1 MGLMTDLSGLI
12 RKERVIHM
20 KKQKLTPEQ
29 YARANKTMSIILAI
43 CYIIY
48 AAVELMKLT
57 KLEVVPVACYIRL
70 AVYVAM
76 IIVTAIV
83 TKVLRT
89 KKAAMLFMAFSF
101 LITYTVLVF
110 GNGAGSLIMA
120 MPAVIGFT
128 IYLNG
133 PLVVIGCICTVII
146 AIIRS
151 FMFKMGGDL
160 PAYEFANI
168 SAMGSMVTTFGAWRA
183 VKLLVTFSKENTE
196 AIEKEAVHRAEV
208 AETVTNIVEKID
220 KEFHEVLGRL
230 GELND
235 EMETTSL
242 SMEQIA
248 GSSESTAE
256 AIGHQAEMTGE
267 IQGRLE
273 SANET
278 AIKAK
283 EVTVSL
289 QETVDNGKQMAD
301 DLKEKS
307 VLVDQNTARISETVE
322 ELVQNVEKVSSI
334 TASILS
340 ISSQT
345 NLLALNA
352 SIEAARAGEAG
363 KGFAVVADQIRTL
376 AEETKVS
383 TEKITEIITELT
395 NVTNETQ
402 AELKAAVESIAIQ
415 RQRVE
420 EVTASFNTV
429 EAGMKE
435 LGAGVESI
443 SGEVG
448 EVLTANSNIVE
459 SISTLSAAS
468 EEVLAGTQMS
478 KETIE
483 HTCEDLRNFSEVVEG
498 TFEQLQTLKEAS
510 KA

>member
-1 MGLMTDLSGLI
+1 
-12 RKERVIHM
+12 M
-20 KKQKLTPEQ
+20 KRQKLTPEQ

-43 CYIIY
+43 SYIIY
-48 AAVELMKLT
+48 LVVEVMKFS
-57 KLEVVPVACYIRL
+57 KLESIPTMSIVRC
-70 AVYVAM
+70 AVYVVM
-76 IIVTAIV
+76 IIATVIV
-83 TKVLRT
+83 ANVLKT
-89 KKAAMLFMAFSF
+89 KKAAMLFMAITF
-101 LITYTVLVF
+101 LIAYALLVF
-110 GNGAGSLIMA
+110 GNGAGTLVMS
-120 MPAVIGFT
+120 MPALIGFM

-133 PLVVIGCICTVII
+133 PVVVIGCIVTVII
-146 AIIRS
+146 AMVRS
-151 FMFKMGGDL
+151 ILYKTGGDL
-160 PAYEFANI
+160 PSYEFANV
-168 SAMGSMVTTFGAWRA
+168 SAMGFIVTTIGAWRA
-183 VKLLVTFSKENTE
+183 TNLLINFSKENQA
-196 AIEKEAVHRAEV
+196 AIEKEAKHRAEV
-208 AETVTNIVEKID
+208 AETVNTIVEKLD
-220 KEFHEVLGRL
+220 KDFHEVLDKL
-230 GELND
+230 GGLNE
-235 EMETTSL
+235 EMETTNL

-273 SANET
+273 AANTT

-283 EVTVSL
+283 DVTEELMS
-289 QETVDNGKQMAD
+289 TVANGKQMAD
-301 DLKEKS
+301 DLYAKS

-363 KGFAVVADQIRTL
+363 KGFAVVAEQIRTL

-383 TEKITEIITELT
+383 TEKITEIINELT

-402 AELKAAVESIAIQ
+402 AELEAAVESIAIQ

-420 EVTASFNTV
+420 EVTESFNTV
-429 EAGMKE
+429 EAGMQE
-435 LGAGVESI
+435 LGNGVESI
-443 SGEVG
+443 SSEVG
-448 EVLTANSNIVE
+448 EVLTANGRIVE

-483 HTCEDLRNFSEVVEG
+483 RTCDDLHNFSKTVEG
-498 TFEQLQTLKEAS
+498 TFEQLQKLEEVS
-510 KA
+510 KS

>member
-1 MGLMTDLSGLI
+1 
-12 RKERVIHM
+12 M
-20 KKQKLTPEQ
+20 KRQKLTPEQ
-29 YARANKTMSIILAI
+29 YVRANKTMSLILVLS
-43 CYIIY
+43 YVIY
-48 AAVELMKLT
+48 AVVEVMKIVKLDSIPMMSFARLGVYAVMI
-57 KLEVVPVACYIRL
+57 VAT
-70 AVYVAM
+70 
-76 IIVTAIV
+76 IIVA
-83 TKVLRT
+83 KVLAK
-89 KKAAMLFMAFSF
+89 KKAAMLFMAVTF
-101 LITYTVLVF
+101 LITYIVLVF
-110 GNGAGSLIMA
+110 GNSAGTLVMS
-120 MPAVIGFT
+120 MPALIGFT

-133 PLVVIGCICTVII
+133 PVVVGGCICVVIV
-146 AIIRS
+146 AMVRS
-151 FMFKMGGDL
+151 VLYKMGGDL
-160 PAYEFANI
+160 PSYEFANI
-168 SAMGSMVTTFGAWRA
+168 SAMGFIVATIGSWRA
-183 VKLLVTFSKENTE
+183 TTLLINFSKENQ
-196 AIEKEAVHRAEV
+196 ASIEKEVAHRAEV
-208 AETVTNIVEKID
+208 AETVNTIVEKLD
-220 KEFHEVLGRL
+220 KDFHDVLDKL
-230 GELND
+230 QSINE
-235 EMETTSL
+235 EMETTNL

-256 AIGHQAEMTGE
+256 AVGHQAEMTGE

-273 SANET
+273 NANET

-283 EVTVSL
+283 EVTDTL
-289 QETVDNGKQMAD
+289 KATVENGKKMAD
-301 DLKEKS
+301 DLHEKS
-307 VLVDQNTARISETVE
+307 ELVDQNTARISETVE

-376 AEETKVS
+376 AEETKLS
-383 TEKITEIITELT
+383 TEKITEIISELT

-402 AELKAAVESIAIQ
+402 AELEAAVESIAIQ

-429 EAGMKE
+429 EAGMQE
-435 LGAGVESI
+435 LGTGVESI
-443 SGEVG
+443 SNEMS
-448 EVLTANSNIVE
+448 EVLTANSKIVE

-483 HTCEDLRNFSEVVEG
+483 RTCDDLHNFSGTVEG

>member
-1 MGLMTDLSGLI
+1 
-12 RKERVIHM
+12 M
-20 KKQKLTPEQ
+20 KRQKLTPEQ

-43 CYIIY
+43 SYIIY
-48 AAVELMKLT
+48 LVVEVMKFS
-57 KLEVVPVACYIRL
+57 KLESIPTMSIVRC
-70 AVYVAM
+70 AVYVVM
-76 IIVTAIV
+76 IIATVIV
-83 TKVLRT
+83 ANVLKT
-89 KKAAMLFMAFSF
+89 KKAAMLFMAITF
-101 LITYTVLVF
+101 LIAYALLVF
-110 GNGAGSLIMA
+110 GNGAGTLVMS
-120 MPAVIGFT
+120 MPALIGFM

-133 PLVVIGCICTVII
+133 PVVVIGCIVTVII
-146 AIIRS
+146 AMVRS
-151 FMFKMGGDL
+151 ILYKTGGDL
-160 PAYEFANI
+160 PSYEFANV
-168 SAMGSMVTTFGAWRA
+168 SAMGFIVTTIGAWRA
-183 VKLLVTFSKENTE
+183 TNLLINFSKENQA
-196 AIEKEAVHRAEV
+196 AIEKEAEHRAEV
-208 AETVTNIVEKID
+208 AETVNTIVEKLD
-220 KEFHEVLGRL
+220 KDFHEVLDKL
-230 GELND
+230 GGLNE
-235 EMETTSL
+235 EMETTNL

-273 SANET
+273 AANTT

-283 EVTVSL
+283 DVTEELMS
-289 QETVDNGKQMAD
+289 TVANGKQMAD
-301 DLKEKS
+301 DLYAKS

-363 KGFAVVADQIRTL
+363 KGFAVVAEQIRTL

-383 TEKITEIITELT
+383 TEKITEIINELT

-402 AELKAAVESIAIQ
+402 AELEAAVESIAIQ

-420 EVTASFNTV
+420 EVTESFNTV
-429 EAGMKE
+429 EVGMQE
-435 LGAGVESI
+435 LGNGVESI
-443 SGEVG
+443 SSEVG
-448 EVLTANSNIVE
+448 EVLTANGRIVE

-483 HTCEDLRNFSEVVEG
+483 RTCDDLHNFSKTVEG
-498 TFEQLQTLKEAS
+498 TFEQLQKLEEVS
-510 KA
+510 KS

>member
-1 MGLMTDLSGLI
+1 
-12 RKERVIHM
+12 M
-20 KKQKLTPEQ
+20 KRQKLTPEQ
-29 YARANKTMSIILAI
+29 YARANKTMSLILVLS
-43 CYIIY
+43 YVIY
-48 AAVELMKLT
+48 AVVEVMKIVKLDSIPMMAFVRLGVYAV
-57 KLEVVPVACYIRL
+57 
-70 AVYVAM
+70 M
-76 IIVTAIV
+76 IIATIIV
-83 TKVLRT
+83 AKVLAK
-89 KKAAMLFMAFSF
+89 KKAAMLFMAVTF
-101 LITYTVLVF
+101 LITYIVLVF
-110 GNGAGSLIMA
+110 GNSAGTLVMS
-120 MPAVIGFT
+120 MPALIGFT

-133 PLVVIGCICTVII
+133 PVVVGGCICVVIV
-146 AIIRS
+146 AMVRS
-151 FMFKMGGDL
+151 VLFKMGGDL
-160 PAYEFANI
+160 PSYEFANI
-168 SAMGSMVTTFGAWRA
+168 SAMGFIVATIGSWRA
-183 VKLLVTFSKENTE
+183 TTLLINFSKENQ
-196 AIEKEAVHRAEV
+196 ASIEKEATHRAEV
-208 AETVTNIVEKID
+208 AETVNTIVEKLD
-220 KEFHEVLGRL
+220 KDFHDVLDKL
-230 GELND
+230 QSINE
-235 EMETTSL
+235 EMETTNL

-256 AIGHQAEMTGE
+256 AVGHQAEMTGE

-273 SANET
+273 NANET

-283 EVTVSL
+283 EVTDTLKV
-289 QETVDNGKQMAD
+289 TVENGKKMAD
-301 DLKEKS
+301 DLHEKS
-307 VLVDQNTARISETVE
+307 ELVDQNTARISETVE

-376 AEETKVS
+376 AEETKLS
-383 TEKITEIITELT
+383 TEKITEIISELT

-402 AELKAAVESIAIQ
+402 AELEAAVESIAIQ

-429 EAGMKE
+429 EAGMQE
-435 LGAGVESI
+435 LGNGVESI
-443 SGEVG
+443 SNEMG
-448 EVLTANSNIVE
+448 EVLTANSKIVE

-483 HTCEDLRNFSEVVEG
+483 RTCDDLHNFSGTVEG

>member
-1 MGLMTDLSGLI
+1 
-12 RKERVIHM
+12 M

-29 YARANKTMSIILAI
+29 YVRANKTMSIILAI
-43 CYIIY
+43 SYVIFLV
-48 AAVELMKLT
+48 VEVMKIS
-57 KLEVVPVACYIRL
+57 KLESIPTMSIVRC
-70 AVYVAM
+70 AVYVGM
-76 IIVTAIV
+76 IIATIV
-83 TKVLRT
+83 VSKVLAK
-89 KKAAMLFMAFSF
+89 KKAAMLFMAISF
-101 LITYTVLVF
+101 LITYILLVF
-110 GNGAGSLIMA
+110 GNGAGTLIMS
-120 MPAVIGFT
+120 MPALIGFM

-133 PLVVIGCICTVII
+133 PVVVAGCIFTVII
-146 AIIRS
+146 AMVRS
-151 FMFKMGGDL
+151 VLYKMGGDL
-160 PAYEFANI
+160 PSYEFANI
-168 SAMGSMVTTFGAWRA
+168 SAMGFIVTTIGAWRA
-183 VKLLVTFSKENTE
+183 TGLLISFSQENQS
-196 AIEKEAVHRAEV
+196 AIEKDAAQRAEV
-208 AETVTNIVEKID
+208 AETVNTIVEKMD
-220 KEFHEVLGRL
+220 KDFHKVL
-230 GELND
+230 EKLNGINE
-235 EMETTSL
+235 EMEATNL

-256 AIGHQAEMTGE
+256 AVGHQAEMTGE

-283 EVTVSL
+283 EVTDNL
-289 QETVDNGKQMAD
+289 QVTVEKGKQMAD
-301 DLKEKS
+301 DLYAKS
-307 VLVDQNTARISETVE
+307 ELVDQNTARISETVE

-383 TEKITEIITELT
+383 TEKITEIISELT

-402 AELKAAVESIAIQ
+402 AELEAAVESIAIQ

-420 EVTASFNTV
+420 EVTESFNTV
-429 EAGMKE
+429 EAGMKALDE
-435 LGAGVESI
+435 GVESI
-443 SGEVG
+443 SSEVS
-448 EVLTANSNIVE
+448 EVLNANGQIVE

-483 HTCEDLRNFSEVVEG
+483 RTCDDLHKFSVTVEG

>member
-1 MGLMTDLSGLI
+1 
-12 RKERVIHM
+12 M

-29 YARANKTMSIILAI
+29 YARANKNMSLILTV

-48 AAVELMKLT
+48 MIVEIMKFS
-57 KLEVVPVACYIRL
+57 KLESIPVMSIVRC
-70 AVYVAM
+70 AVYALMIVAT
-76 IIVTAIV
+76 IVV
-83 TKVLRT
+83 SKVLKT

-101 LITYTVLVF
+101 LVTYTLLVF
-110 GNGAGSLIMA
+110 GNGAGTLVMS
-120 MPAVIGFT
+120 MPALIGFM

-133 PLVVIGCICTVII
+133 PVVVIGCIVTVII
-146 AIIRS
+146 AMVRS
-151 FMFKMGGDL
+151 VLYKMGGDL
-160 PAYEFANI
+160 PSYEFANI
-168 SAMGSMVTTFGAWRA
+168 SAMGFIVTTVGAWRA
-183 VKLLVTFSKENTE
+183 IGLLINFSKENQ
-196 AIEKEAVHRAEV
+196 AVIEKEAAHRAEV
-208 AETVTNIVEKID
+208 AETVNTIVEKLD
-220 KEFHEVLGRL
+220 KDFHEVL
-230 GELND
+230 EKLNNINE
-235 EMETTSL
+235 EMEVTNL

-256 AIGHQAEMTGE
+256 AVGHQAEMTGE

-283 EVTVSL
+283 EVTENLKV
-289 QETVDNGKQMAD
+289 TVENGKQMAD
-301 DLKEKS
+301 DLYAKS
-307 VLVDQNTARISETVE
+307 ELVDQNTARISETVE

-383 TEKITEIITELT
+383 TEKIGEIISELT
-395 NVTNETQ
+395 NVTNDTQ
-402 AELKAAVESIAIQ
+402 AELEAAVESIAIQ

-429 EAGMKE
+429 EEGMKE
-435 LGAGVESI
+435 LGEGVESI
-443 SGEVG
+443 SSEVG
-448 EVLTANSNIVE
+448 EVLTANSKIVE

-483 HTCEDLRNFSEVVEG
+483 RTCDDLHKFSETVEG
-498 TFEQLQTLKEAS
+498 TFEQLQTLEEAS

>member
-1 MGLMTDLSGLI
+1 
-12 RKERVIHM
+12 M
-20 KKQKLTPEQ
+20 KRQKLTPEQ

-43 CYIIY
+43 SYIIY
-48 AAVELMKLT
+48 LVVEVMKFS
-57 KLEVVPVACYIRL
+57 KLESIPTMSIVRC
-70 AVYVAM
+70 AVYVVM
-76 IIVTAIV
+76 IIATVIV
-83 TKVLRT
+83 ANVLKT
-89 KKAAMLFMAFSF
+89 KKAAMLFMAITF
-101 LITYTVLVF
+101 LITYALLVF
-110 GNGAGSLIMA
+110 GNGAGTLVMS
-120 MPAVIGFT
+120 MPALIGFM

-133 PLVVIGCICTVII
+133 PVVVIGCIVTVII
-146 AIIRS
+146 AMVRS
-151 FMFKMGGDL
+151 VLYKTGGDL
-160 PAYEFANI
+160 PSYEFANV
-168 SAMGSMVTTFGAWRA
+168 SAMGFIVTTIGAWRA
-183 VKLLVTFSKENTE
+183 TNLLINFSKENQA
-196 AIEKEAVHRAEV
+196 AIAKEAEHRAEV
-208 AETVTNIVEKID
+208 AETVNTIVEKLD
-220 KEFHEVLGRL
+220 KDFHEVLDKL
-230 GELND
+230 GGLNE
-235 EMETTSL
+235 EMETTNL

-273 SANET
+273 AANTT

-283 EVTVSL
+283 DVTEELMS
-289 QETVDNGKQMAD
+289 TVANGKQMAD
-301 DLKEKS
+301 DLYAKS

-363 KGFAVVADQIRTL
+363 KGFAVVAEQIRTL

-383 TEKITEIITELT
+383 TEKITEIINELT

-402 AELKAAVESIAIQ
+402 AELEAAVESIAIQ

-420 EVTASFNTV
+420 EVTESFNTV
-429 EAGMKE
+429 EAGMQE
-435 LGAGVESI
+435 LGNGVESI
-443 SGEVG
+443 SSEVG
-448 EVLTANSNIVE
+448 EVLTANGRIVE

-483 HTCEDLRNFSEVVEG
+483 RTCDDLHNFSKTVEG
-498 TFEQLQTLKEAS
+498 TFEQLQKLEEVS
-510 KA
+510 KS

>member
-1 MGLMTDLSGLI
+1 
-12 RKERVIHM
+12 M
-20 KKQKLTPEQ
+20 KRQKLTPEQ
-29 YARANKTMSIILAI
+29 YARANKTMSIILTI
-43 CYIIY
+43 SYIIY
-48 AAVELMKLT
+48 LVVEVMKFS
-57 KLEVVPVACYIRL
+57 KLESIPTMSIVRC
-70 AVYVAM
+70 AVYVVM
-76 IIVTAIV
+76 IIATVIV
-83 TKVLRT
+83 ANVLKT
-89 KKAAMLFMAFSF
+89 KKAAMLFMAITF
-101 LITYTVLVF
+101 LITYALLVF
-110 GNGAGSLIMA
+110 GNGAGTLVMS
-120 MPAVIGFT
+120 MPALIGFM

-133 PLVVIGCICTVII
+133 PVVVIGCIVTVII
-146 AIIRS
+146 AMVRS
-151 FMFKMGGDL
+151 ILYKTGGDL
-160 PAYEFANI
+160 PSYEFANV
-168 SAMGSMVTTFGAWRA
+168 SAMGFIVTTIGAWRA
-183 VKLLVTFSKENTE
+183 TNLLINFSKENQA
-196 AIEKEAVHRAEV
+196 AIEKEAEHRAEV
-208 AETVTNIVEKID
+208 AETVNTIVEKLD
-220 KEFHEVLGRL
+220 KDFHEVLDKL
-230 GELND
+230 GGLNE
-235 EMETTSL
+235 EMETTNL

-273 SANET
+273 AANTT

-283 EVTVSL
+283 DVTEELMS
-289 QETVDNGKQMAD
+289 TVANGKQMAD
-301 DLKEKS
+301 DLYAKS

-363 KGFAVVADQIRTL
+363 KGFAVVAEQIRTL

-383 TEKITEIITELT
+383 TEKITEIINELT

-402 AELKAAVESIAIQ
+402 AELEAAVESIAIQ

-420 EVTASFNTV
+420 EVTESFNTV
-429 EAGMKE
+429 EVGMQE
-435 LGAGVESI
+435 LGNGVESI
-443 SGEVG
+443 SSEVG
-448 EVLTANSNIVE
+448 EVLTANGRIVE

-483 HTCEDLRNFSEVVEG
+483 RTCEDLHGFSATVES
-498 TFEQLQTLKEAS
+498 TFEQLKDLEETA

>member
-1 MGLMTDLSGLI
+1 
-12 RKERVIHM
+12 M
-20 KKQKLTPEQ
+20 KRQKLTPEQ
-29 YARANKTMSIILAI
+29 YARANKTMSLILVI

-48 AAVELMKLT
+48 AVVEVMKIT
-57 KLEVVPVACYIRL
+57 KLESIPMMSFVRFGVYGVMLVAT
-70 AVYVAM
+70 
-76 IIVTAIV
+76 IIVS
-83 TKVLRT
+83 KVLEK
-89 KKAAMLFMAFSF
+89 KKAAMLIMALTF
-101 LITYTVLVF
+101 LVTYTLLVF
-110 GNGAGSLIMA
+110 GNSAGTLVMA
-120 MPAVIGFT
+120 MPALIGFT

-133 PLVVIGCICTVII
+133 PVVVIGCICTVIL
-146 AIIRS
+146 AMARS
-151 FMFKMGGDL
+151 IMYKMGGDL

-168 SAMGSMVTTFGAWRA
+168 SAMGFIVTTFGAWRA
-183 VKLLVTFSKENTE
+183 TSLLVNFSKENTA
-196 AIEKEAVHRAEV
+196 AIESEATHRAEV
-208 AETVTNIVEKID
+208 AETVNTIVEKLD
-220 KEFHEVLGRL
+220 KDFHEVLDKL
-230 GELND
+230 QNINE
-235 EMETTSL
+235 EMEATNL

-256 AIGHQAEMTGE
+256 AVEHQAEMTGE

-273 SANET
+273 TANET
-278 AIKAK
+278 AKKAK
-283 EVTVSL
+283 EVTENL
-289 QETVDNGKQMAD
+289 QETVENGKKMAD
-301 DLKEKS
+301 DLHAKS

-322 ELVQNVEKVSSI
+322 ELVQNVDKVSSI

-402 AELKAAVESIAIQ
+402 SELEAAVESIAIQ

-429 EAGMKE
+429 EAGMQE
-435 LGAGVESI
+435 LGDGVESI
-443 SGEVG
+443 SSEVG
-448 EVLTANSNIVE
+448 EVLTANSKIVE

-483 HTCEDLRNFSEVVEG
+483 RTCDDLHNFSGTVEG

>member
-1 MGLMTDLSGLI
+1 
-12 RKERVIHM
+12 M
-20 KKQKLTPEQ
+20 KRQKLTPEQ
-29 YARANKTMSIILAI
+29 YKRTNTTMLLILVLSF
-43 CYIIY
+43 IIY
-48 AAVELMKLT
+48 AGVDVSNMIKDGFGAMGIIRCSVYAIIIIFDAI
-57 KLEVVPVACYIRL
+57 VVKVL
-70 AVYVAM
+70 SKKKSAM
-76 IIVTAIV
+76 II
-83 TKVLRT
+83 
-89 KKAAMLFMAFSF
+89 MALSF
-101 LITYTVLVF
+101 LVAYAVLVF
-110 GNGAGSLIMA
+110 GNGAGTLVMA
-120 MPAVIGFT
+120 FPALIGFM
-128 IYLNG
+128 IYLNTPVVLLG
-133 PLVVIGCICTVII
+133 CVYSLIVSILKMMLLQLSGDREGFGFALVVVLGMLVAVI
-146 AIIRS
+146 
-151 FMFKMGGDL
+151 
-160 PAYEFANI
+160 
-168 SAMGSMVTTFGAWRA
+168 GAWRA
-183 VKLLVTFSKENTE
+183 ITLLVNFSKENQAVIEQE
-196 AIEKEAVHRAEV
+196 AQHRAEV
-208 AETVTNIVEKID
+208 ADAVNMIVD
-220 KEFHEVLGRL
+220 KLDKDFRDVLDRL

-256 AIGHQAEMTGE
+256 AVGHQAEMTGE

-278 AIKAK
+278 AMKAK
-283 EVTVSL
+283 EVTVNL
-289 QETVDNGKQMAD
+289 QTTVDNGKQMAD
-301 DLKEKS
+301 DLNEKS

-322 ELVQNVEKVSSI
+322 ELVENVEKVSSI

-435 LGAGVESI
+435 LGEGVESI
-443 SGEVG
+443 SSEVG

-483 HTCEDLRNFSEVVEG
+483 RTCDDLHNFSNVVED

>member
-1 MGLMTDLSGLI
+1 
-12 RKERVIHM
+12 M
-20 KKQKLTPEQ
+20 KRQKLTPEQ
-29 YARANKTMSIILAI
+29 YVRANKTMSLILVLS
-43 CYIIY
+43 YVIY
-48 AAVELMKLT
+48 AVVEVMKIVKLDSIPMMAFVRLGVYAV
-57 KLEVVPVACYIRL
+57 
-70 AVYVAM
+70 M
-76 IIVTAIV
+76 IIATIIV
-83 TKVLRT
+83 AKVLAK
-89 KKAAMLFMAFSF
+89 KKAAMLFMAVTF
-101 LITYTVLVF
+101 LITYIVLVF
-110 GNGAGSLIMA
+110 GNSAGTLVMS
-120 MPAVIGFT
+120 MPALIGFT

-133 PLVVIGCICTVII
+133 PVVVGGCICVVIV
-146 AIIRS
+146 AMVRS
-151 FMFKMGGDL
+151 VLYKMGGDL
-160 PAYEFANI
+160 PSYEFANI
-168 SAMGSMVTTFGAWRA
+168 SAMGFIVATIGSWRA
-183 VKLLVTFSKENTE
+183 TTLLINFSKENQ
-196 AIEKEAVHRAEV
+196 ASIEKEAAHRAEV
-208 AETVTNIVEKID
+208 AETVNTIVEKLD
-220 KEFHEVLGRL
+220 KDFHDVLDKL
-230 GELND
+230 QSINE

-256 AIGHQAEMTGE
+256 AVGHQAEMTGE

-273 SANET
+273 NANET

-283 EVTVSL
+283 EVTDTL
-289 QETVDNGKQMAD
+289 KATVENGKKMAD
-301 DLKEKS
+301 DLHEKS
-307 VLVDQNTARISETVE
+307 ELVDQNTARISETVE

-376 AEETKVS
+376 AEETKLS
-383 TEKITEIITELT
+383 TEKITEIISELT

-402 AELKAAVESIAIQ
+402 AELEAAVESIAIQ

-429 EAGMKE
+429 ETGMQE
-435 LGAGVESI
+435 LGTGVESI
-443 SGEVG
+443 SNEMS
-448 EVLTANSNIVE
+448 EVLTANSKIVE

-483 HTCEDLRNFSEVVEG
+483 RTCDDLHNFSGTVEG

>member
-1 MGLMTDLSGLI
+1 
-12 RKERVIHM
+12 M
-20 KKQKLTPEQ
+20 KRQKLTPEQ
-29 YARANKTMSIILAI
+29 YARANKTMSIILTI
-43 CYIIY
+43 SYIIY
-48 AAVELMKLT
+48 LVVEVMKFS
-57 KLEVVPVACYIRL
+57 KLESIPTMSIVRC
-70 AVYVAM
+70 AVYVVM
-76 IIVTAIV
+76 IIATVIV
-83 TKVLRT
+83 ANVLKT
-89 KKAAMLFMAFSF
+89 KKAAMLFMAITF
-101 LITYTVLVF
+101 LIAYALLVF
-110 GNGAGSLIMA
+110 GNGAGTLVMS
-120 MPAVIGFT
+120 MPALIGFM

-133 PLVVIGCICTVII
+133 PVVVIGCIVTVII
-146 AIIRS
+146 AMVRS
-151 FMFKMGGDL
+151 ILYKTGGDL
-160 PAYEFANI
+160 PSYEFANV
-168 SAMGSMVTTFGAWRA
+168 SAMGFIVTTIGAWRA
-183 VKLLVTFSKENTE
+183 TNLLINFSKENQA
-196 AIEKEAVHRAEV
+196 AIEKEAEHRAEV
-208 AETVTNIVEKID
+208 AETVNTIVEKLD
-220 KEFHEVLGRL
+220 KDFHEVLDKL
-230 GELND
+230 GGLNE
-235 EMETTSL
+235 EMETTNL

-273 SANET
+273 AANTT

-283 EVTVSL
+283 DVTEELMS
-289 QETVDNGKQMAD
+289 TVANGKQMAD
-301 DLKEKS
+301 DLYAKS

-363 KGFAVVADQIRTL
+363 KGFAVVAEQIRTL

-383 TEKITEIITELT
+383 TEKITEIINELT

-402 AELKAAVESIAIQ
+402 AELEAAVESIAIQ

-420 EVTASFNTV
+420 EVTESFNTV
-429 EAGMKE
+429 EAGMQE
-435 LGAGVESI
+435 LGNGVESI
-443 SGEVG
+443 SSEVG
-448 EVLTANSNIVE
+448 EVLTANGRIVE

-483 HTCEDLRNFSEVVEG
+483 RTCDDLHNFSKTVEG
-498 TFEQLQTLKEAS
+498 TFEQLQKLEEVS
-510 KA
+510 KS

>member
-1 MGLMTDLSGLI
+1 
-12 RKERVIHM
+12 M
-20 KKQKLTPEQ
+20 KKQKLTPDQ
-29 YARANKTMSIILAI
+29 YRRTNTTMLVILVLSF
-43 CYIIY
+43 IIY
-48 AAVELMKLT
+48 AGVDISNMIKCGFHT
-57 KLEVVPVACYIRL
+57 MGIVRC
-70 AVYVAM
+70 AVYALAIIFDAIIVKILAKKKSAM
-76 IIVTAIV
+76 II
-83 TKVLRT
+83 
-89 KKAAMLFMAFSF
+89 MALSF
-101 LITYTVLVF
+101 LVAYAVLVF
-110 GNGAGSLIMA
+110 GNGAGTIVMA
-120 MPAVIGFT
+120 FPALIGFM
-128 IYLNG
+128 IYLNTPVVLLG
-133 PLVVIGCICTVII
+133 CVYSLIISILKMMFLQLAGDKEGFGFALVGVLGMVVAVI
-146 AIIRS
+146 
-151 FMFKMGGDL
+151 
-160 PAYEFANI
+160 
-168 SAMGSMVTTFGAWRA
+168 GAWRA
-183 VKLLVTFSKENTE
+183 ITLLVNFSKENQAVIE
-196 AIEKEAVHRAEV
+196 AEATHRAEV
-208 AETVTNIVEKID
+208 ADTVNTIVEKLD
-220 KEFHEVLGRL
+220 KDFHEVLDKLDGIN
-230 GELND
+230 E
-235 EMETTSL
+235 EMETTNL

-273 SANET
+273 SANDT
-278 AIKAK
+278 ATKAK
-283 EVTVSL
+283 EVTDNL
-289 QETVDNGKQMAD
+289 KETVVNGKQMAD
-301 DLKEKS
+301 DLYAKS

-363 KGFAVVADQIRTL
+363 RGFAVVADQIRTL

-383 TEKITEIITELT
+383 TEKITEIISELT
-395 NVTNETQ
+395 DVTNETQ
-402 AELKAAVESIAIQ
+402 AELTAAVESIAIQ

-429 EAGMKE
+429 EAGMQE

-443 SGEVG
+443 SSEVG
-448 EVLTANSNIVE
+448 EVLTANSKIVE

-483 HTCEDLRNFSEVVEG
+483 RTCDDLHKFSETVEG
-498 TFEQLQTLKEAS
+498 TFEKLQTLEEAS

>member
-1 MGLMTDLSGLI
+1 
-12 RKERVIHM
+12 M
-20 KKQKLTPEQ
+20 KRQKLTPEQ

-43 CYIIY
+43 SYIIY
-48 AAVELMKLT
+48 LVVEVMKFS
-57 KLEVVPVACYIRL
+57 KLESIPTMSIVRC
-70 AVYVAM
+70 AVYVVM
-76 IIVTAIV
+76 IIATVIV
-83 TKVLRT
+83 ANVLKT
-89 KKAAMLFMAFSF
+89 KKAAMLFMAITF
-101 LITYTVLVF
+101 LIAYALLVF
-110 GNGAGSLIMA
+110 GNGAGTLVMS
-120 MPAVIGFT
+120 MPALIGFM

-133 PLVVIGCICTVII
+133 PVVVIGCIVTVII
-146 AIIRS
+146 AMVRS
-151 FMFKMGGDL
+151 ILYKTGGDL
-160 PAYEFANI
+160 PSYEFANV
-168 SAMGSMVTTFGAWRA
+168 SAMGFIVTTIGAWRA
-183 VKLLVTFSKENTE
+183 TNLLINFSKENQA
-196 AIEKEAVHRAEV
+196 AIEKEAEHRAEV
-208 AETVTNIVEKID
+208 AETVNTIVEKLD
-220 KEFHEVLGRL
+220 KDFHEVLDKL
-230 GELND
+230 GGLNE
-235 EMETTSL
+235 EMETTNL

-273 SANET
+273 AANTT

-283 EVTVSL
+283 DVTEELMS
-289 QETVDNGKQMAD
+289 TVANGKQMAD
-301 DLKEKS
+301 DLYAKS

-363 KGFAVVADQIRTL
+363 KGFAVVAEQIRTL

-383 TEKITEIITELT
+383 TEKITEIINELT

-402 AELKAAVESIAIQ
+402 AELEAAVESIAIQ

-420 EVTASFNTV
+420 EVTESFNTV
-429 EAGMKE
+429 EAGMQE
-435 LGAGVESI
+435 LGNGVESI
-443 SGEVG
+443 SSEVG
-448 EVLTANSNIVE
+448 EVLTANGRIVE

-483 HTCEDLRNFSEVVEG
+483 RTCDDLHNFSKTVEG
-498 TFEQLQTLKEAS
+498 TFEQLQKLEEVS
-510 KA
+510 KS

>member
-1 MGLMTDLSGLI
+1 
-12 RKERVIHM
+12 M
-20 KKQKLTPEQ
+20 KRQKLTPEQ
-29 YARANKTMSIILAI
+29 YKRTNTTMLLILVLSF
-43 CYIIY
+43 IIY
-48 AAVELMKLT
+48 AGVDVSNMIKDGLGTMGIIRCSVYAIIIIFDAI
-57 KLEVVPVACYIRL
+57 VVKVL
-70 AVYVAM
+70 SKKKSAM
-76 IIVTAIV
+76 II
-83 TKVLRT
+83 
-89 KKAAMLFMAFSF
+89 MALSF
-101 LITYTVLVF
+101 LVAYAVLVF
-110 GNGAGSLIMA
+110 GNGAGTLVMA
-120 MPAVIGFT
+120 FPALIGFM
-128 IYLNG
+128 IYLNTPVVLLG
-133 PLVVIGCICTVII
+133 CVYSLIVSILKMMLLQLSGDREGFGFALVVVLAMLVAVI
-146 AIIRS
+146 
-151 FMFKMGGDL
+151 
-160 PAYEFANI
+160 
-168 SAMGSMVTTFGAWRA
+168 GAWRA
-183 VKLLVTFSKENTE
+183 ITLLVNFSKENQAVIEQE
-196 AIEKEAVHRAEV
+196 AQHRAEV
-208 AETVTNIVEKID
+208 ADAVNTIVD
-220 KEFHEVLGRL
+220 KLDKDFRDVLDRL

-248 GSSESTAE
+248 GSSESTAD

-283 EVTVSL
+283 EVTVNL
-289 QETVDNGKQMAD
+289 QTTVDNGKQMAD
-301 DLKEKS
+301 DLNEKS

-322 ELVQNVEKVSSI
+322 ELVENVEKVSSI

-435 LGAGVESI
+435 LGEGVESI
-443 SGEVG
+443 SSEVG
-448 EVLTANSNIVE
+448 EVLIANSNIVE

-483 HTCEDLRNFSEVVEG
+483 RTCEDLHNFSNVVED

>member
-1 MGLMTDLSGLI
+1 
-12 RKERVIHM
+12 M
-20 KKQKLTPEQ
+20 KRQKLTPEQ

-43 CYIIY
+43 SYIIY
-48 AAVELMKLT
+48 LVVEVMKFS
-57 KLEVVPVACYIRL
+57 KLESIPTMSIVRC
-70 AVYVAM
+70 AVYVVM
-76 IIVTAIV
+76 IIATVIV
-83 TKVLRT
+83 ANVLKT
-89 KKAAMLFMAFSF
+89 KKAAMLFMAITF
-101 LITYTVLVF
+101 LIAYALLVF
-110 GNGAGSLIMA
+110 GNGAGTLVMS
-120 MPAVIGFT
+120 MPALIGFM

-133 PLVVIGCICTVII
+133 PVVVIGCIVTVII
-146 AIIRS
+146 AMVRS
-151 FMFKMGGDL
+151 ILYKTGGDL
-160 PAYEFANI
+160 PSYEFANV
-168 SAMGSMVTTFGAWRA
+168 SAMGFIVTTIGAWRA
-183 VKLLVTFSKENTE
+183 TNLLINFSKENQA
-196 AIEKEAVHRAEV
+196 AIEKEAEHRAEV
-208 AETVTNIVEKID
+208 AETVNTIVEKMD
-220 KEFHEVLGRL
+220 KDFHEVLDKL
-230 GELND
+230 GGLNE
-235 EMETTSL
+235 EMETTNL

-273 SANET
+273 AANTT

-283 EVTVSL
+283 DVTEELMS
-289 QETVDNGKQMAD
+289 TVANGKQMAD
-301 DLKEKS
+301 DLYAKS

-363 KGFAVVADQIRTL
+363 KGFAVVAEQIRTL

-383 TEKITEIITELT
+383 TEKITEIINELT

-402 AELKAAVESIAIQ
+402 AELEAAVESIAIQ

-420 EVTASFNTV
+420 EVTESFNTV
-429 EAGMKE
+429 EVGMQE
-435 LGAGVESI
+435 LGNGVESI
-443 SGEVG
+443 SSEVG
-448 EVLTANSNIVE
+448 EVLTANGRIVE

-483 HTCEDLRNFSEVVEG
+483 RTCDDLHNFSKTVEG
-498 TFEQLQTLKEAS
+498 TFEQLQKLEEVS
-510 KA
+510 KS

>member
-1 MGLMTDLSGLI
+1 
-12 RKERVIHM
+12 M
-20 KKQKLTPEQ
+20 KRQKLTPKQ
-29 YARANKTMSIILAI
+29 YKRTNTTMLVILMLSF
-43 CYIIY
+43 IIY
-48 AAVELMKLT
+48 AGVDISNMLKTSFNTMGI
-57 KLEVVPVACYIRL
+57 VRC
-70 AVYVAM
+70 AVYVVAIIFDAIIVKVLSEKKSAM
-76 IIVTAIV
+76 II
-83 TKVLRT
+83 
-89 KKAAMLFMAFSF
+89 MAVSF
-101 LITYTVLVF
+101 LVAYAVLVF
-110 GNGAGSLIMA
+110 GNGAGTIVMA
-120 MPAVIGFT
+120 FPALIGFM
-128 IYLNG
+128 IYLNTPVVLLG
-133 PLVVIGCICTVII
+133 CTYAFVISILKMMVLQLSGDKEGFGFALVVV
-146 AIIRS
+146 
-151 FMFKMGGDL
+151 L
-160 PAYEFANI
+160 
-168 SAMGSMVTTFGAWRA
+168 SMIVALIGAWRA
-183 VKLLVTFSKENTE
+183 ITLLVNFSKENQAVIEQE
-196 AIEKEAVHRAEV
+196 AQHRAEV
-208 AETVTNIVEKID
+208 AETVNTIVEKLD
-220 KEFHEVLGRL
+220 KDFHEVLDK
-230 GELND
+230 LNVINE
-235 EMETTSL
+235 EMETTNL

-256 AIGHQAEMTGE
+256 AVGHQAEMTGE

-273 SANET
+273 IANET

-283 EVTVSL
+283 EVTENL
-289 QETVDNGKQMAD
+289 QETVENGKKMAD
-301 DLKEKS
+301 DLYAKS

-383 TEKITEIITELT
+383 TEKITEIISELT

-402 AELKAAVESIAIQ
+402 AELEAAVESIAIQ

-429 EAGMKE
+429 EAGMNE
-435 LGAGVESI
+435 LGNGVESI
-443 SGEVG
+443 SSEVG
-448 EVLTANSNIVE
+448 EVLTANSRIVE

-483 HTCEDLRNFSEVVEG
+483 RTCDDLRNFSKTVEG
-498 TFEQLQTLKEAS
+498 TFEQLQTLEETA